1 MAGYILSR
9 TILKEQ
15 SIIGDEEEAMM
26 LDEETRRNP
35 HSIVFYLHVLCSS
48 CKYLSTWKDITHN

>member
-1 MAGYILSR
+1 LAGYILSR

-26 LDEETRRNP
+26 LDEETKTK
-35 HSIVFYLHVLCSS
+35 SS
-48 CKYLSTWKDITHN
+48 LDRILFACTL